1 MKSKKY
7 IVNNVVGLFALTLL
21 ISLLISS
28 WLIFEPI
35 TILIIVFFVFA
46 YFHKKLNSLVTI
58 LIFGFIYDGSLGYLF
73 GFTNLIFLEIILVDF
88 GLKKFVSLKNQ
99 RTQYYPLILILNGLL
114 FSLIL
119 NYPTSQL
126 IPYLIVNLSIGYIYF
141 FSLMKYGR

>member
-7 IVNNVVGLFALTLL
+7 IVNNIVGLFALTLL

-88 GLKKFVSLKNQ
+88 GLKKFISLKNQ
-99 RTQYYPLILILNGLL
+99 RTLYYPLILILNGLL

-119 NYPTSQL
+119 NYPASHL
-126 IPYLIVNLSIGYIYF
+126 IPYLIANLIIGYIYF

>member
-7 IVNNVVGLFALTLL
+7 IFNNVVGLFVLTVL

-46 YFHKKLNSLVTI
+46 YLHKKLNSLVTI

-88 GLKKFVSLKNQ
+88 GLKKFINLNNQ
-99 RTQYYPLILILNGLL
+99 RAQYYPLILILNGLL
-114 FSLIL
+114 LSVIL
-119 NYPTSQL
+119 NYPTSHL
-126 IPYLIVNLSIGYIYF
+126 IPYLIVNLIIGYIYF
-141 FSLMKYGR
+141 HCLMKYG

>member
-126 IPYLIVNLSIGYIYF
+126 IPFLIVNLIIGYIYF

>member
-126 IPYLIVNLSIGYIYF
+126 IPYLIVNLIIGYIYF

>member
-88 GLKKFVSLKNQ
+88 GLKKIVSLKNQ

-126 IPYLIVNLSIGYIYF
+126 IPYLIVNLIIGYIYF

>member
-46 YFHKKLNSLVTI
+46 YFQKKLNSLVTI
-58 LIFGFIYDGSLGYLF
+58 LIFGLIYDGSLGYLF

-88 GLKKFVSLKNQ
+88 GLKKFVSLKTQ

-126 IPYLIVNLSIGYIYF
+126 IPYLIVNLIIGYIYF

>member
-73 GFTNLIFLEIILVDF
+73 GFTNLIFLEIILLDF
-88 GLKKFVSLKNQ
+88 GLKKLVSLKIQ

>member
-7 IVNNVVGLFALTLL
+7 IVNNIVGLFALTLL

-126 IPYLIVNLSIGYIYF
+126 IPYLIVNLIIAYIYF

>member
-126 IPYLIVNLSIGYIYF
+126 IPYLIVNLIIGYIYF
-141 FSLMKYGR
+141 FSLMKYAR

>member
-119 NYPTSQL
+119 NYPASHL
-126 IPYLIVNLSIGYIYF
+126 IPYLIANLIIGYIYF

>member
-73 GFTNLIFLEIILVDF
+73 GFTNLIFLEIMLVDF
-88 GLKKFVSLKNQ
+88 GLKKLVSLKNQ

>member
-7 IVNNVVGLFALTLL
+7 ILNNVVGLFVLTLL

-126 IPYLIVNLSIGYIYF
+126 IPYLIVNLIIGYIYF

>member
-7 IVNNVVGLFALTLL
+7 IFNNVVGLFVLTLL

-126 IPYLIVNLSIGYIYF
+126 IPYLIVNLIIGYIYF

>member
-119 NYPTSQL
+119 NYPASHL
-126 IPYLIVNLSIGYIYF
+126 IPYLIANLIIGYIYF
-141 FSLMKYGR
+141 FSLMKYAR

>member
-58 LIFGFIYDGSLGYLF
+58 LIFGFIFDGSLGYLF

-119 NYPTSQL
+119 NHSTSQL
-126 IPYLIVNLSIGYIYF
+126 IPYLIVNLIIGYIYF

>member
-88 GLKKFVSLKNQ
+88 GLKKLVSLKNQ

-141 FSLMKYGR
+141 FSLMKYAR

>member
-99 RTQYYPLILILNGLL
+99 RTHYYPLILILNGLL

>member
-7 IVNNVVGLFALTLL
+7 IVNNVVSLFALTLL

-126 IPYLIVNLSIGYIYF
+126 IPYLIVNLIIGYIYF
-141 FSLMKYGR
+141 FSLMKYAR

>member
-46 YFHKKLNSLVTI
+46 YFYKKLNSLVTI

-126 IPYLIVNLSIGYIYF
+126 IPYLIVNLIIGYIYF
-141 FSLMKYGR
+141 FSLMKYAR

>member
-88 GLKKFVSLKNQ
+88 GLKKLVSLKNQ

-114 FSLIL
+114 FSIIL

-126 IPYLIVNLSIGYIYF
+126 IPYLIVNLIIGYIYF

>member
-7 IVNNVVGLFALTLL
+7 IVNNVVSLFALTLL

-126 IPYLIVNLSIGYIYF
+126 IPYLIVNLIIGYIYF

>member
-88 GLKKFVSLKNQ
+88 GLKKLVSLKNQ

-141 FSLMKYGR
+141 FILMKYGR